1 MAADTQVLVVGAG
14 PVGLFMAA
22 ELNRH
27 GVSCRIV
34 DKNDGPTHDTRAA
47 TIQARTLEILQSVSL
62 ADEFVQVGNICHA
75 IATYTSDHKL
85 IKYLTFDELDSPFP
99 FVLLLPQSQT
109 ERVVAR
115 YLTHLGTEVE
125 RRVELVAFEQDE
137 DGVRATLQPAHGGQE
152 TANVSYLIAC
162 DGAHSPVRHALGL
175 SFSGEDYP
183 TDFMTA
189 DVHVE
194 WKLPRDEQA
203 FFFAAEG
210 MLAFFPL
217 PRGRAALV
225 ADISA
230 ALGDHSPLG
239 EPALE
244 DVQAIFNARTP
255 GGVLSDPIWRVYYRV
270 HCRQAER
277 YQKGRVFLVG
287 DAAHVSSNIGGQG
300 MNTGMQDAYNLGWKL
315 GLVLNGR
322 SPASLL
328 DSYHPERYQAGR
340 DMLYLTDHLH
350 RAVLREELHLSL
362 PETVRQ
368 KLAAVLAG
376 QEVMQQRMR
385 RAVAELNIGYRHS
398 PIVAEHHRFLPARR
412 GAHASVLGWHDF
424 GAGPRAGDRAPDAR
438 LMLYPGRESVAL
450 LQRLRGTMH
459 HLVVFA
465 GVLATGETHRRLQA
479 LADATMHPYPDCIEP
494 HLIVPHELPDEL
506 VGKGEILLDPRG
518 ELHHRYGARNACLY
532 VVRPDGYIG
541 FRSQPPDPEALKAY
555 FAQIFLER

>member
-1 MAADTQVLVVGAG
+1 MATDSQVLVVGAG
-14 PVGLFMAA
+14 PAGLFMAA

-27 GVSCRIV
+27 GISCRIV

-47 TIQARTLEILQSVSL
+47 SIQARTLEILESIGL
-62 ADEFVQVGNICHA
+62 ADDFVQAGNICHA
-75 IATYTSDHKL
+75 AATYTSDHKL
-85 IKYLTFDELDSPFP
+85 IKHLTFDELDSAFP

-109 ERVVAR
+109 ERIVAH
-115 YLTHLGTEVE
+115 YLARLGTEVE

-137 DGVRATLQPAHGGQE
+137 DGVRATLQSPDGGQE
-152 TANVSYLIAC
+152 TAHVSYLVAC
-162 DGAHSPVRHALGL
+162 DGAHSPVRHALGV
-175 SFSGEDYP
+175 SFSGDDYP

-189 DVHVE
+189 DVQVD

-210 MLAFFPL
+210 MLASFPL

-225 ADISA
+225 ADIGLA
-230 ALGDHSPLG
+230 EGDYPPLG

-244 DVQAIFNARTP
+244 DLQAIFNARTP
-255 GGVLSDPIWRVYYRV
+255 GGVLSDPIWKVYYRV

-277 YQKGRVFLVG
+277 YHVGHIFLVG

-315 GLVLNGR
+315 GLVLNAR

-328 DSYHPERYQAGR
+328 DSYHLERHRAGR
-340 DMLYLTDHLH
+340 DMLDLTDHLH
-350 RAVLREELHLSL
+350 RAMLREEPHFSLS
-362 PETVRQ
+362 ETLRQ

-398 PIVAEHHRFLPARR
+398 PIVAEHHRLLPGPR
-412 GAHASVLGWHDF
+412 GADVSLLGWHDF
-424 GAGPRAGDRAPDAR
+424 GAGPHAGDRAADAR
-438 LMLYPGRESVAL
+438 LMLYPGRESVRFS
-450 LQRLRGTMH
+450 QRLRGTTH
-459 HLVVFA
+459 HLVLFA
-465 GVLATGETHRRLQA
+465 GVLSTEETHGRLQA
-479 LADATMHPYPDCIEP
+479 LADATMRTYPDCIEP
-494 HLIVPHELPDEL
+494 HLIIPHELPGDPA
-506 VGKGEILLDPRG
+506 GKGEILLDPRG
-518 ELHHRYGARNACLY
+518 ELHHRYGARSECLY

-541 FRSQPPDPEALKAY
+541 FRSQPPDPEALKSY
-555 FAQIFLER
+555 LTQIFL